1 MIRKLL
7 LSLTILL
14 VLSFGVVKADPQK
27 WDMPLAYSAT
37 NYHSENA
44 AAFAAVVTEATGGSL
59 TIITHPNGSL
69 YKGGEIFRAVR
80 TGQAPIGERLI
91 SALGNEDPLFEL
103 DTLPFL
109 ATNFADAKRL
119 HEAAKPDVQES
130 LASKGVMML
139 YAVPWPPQGI
149 YSKSPINSAADL
161 KNAKFRAYNSA
172 TVRLA
177 ELMGAVPT
185 KFEVAELSQA
195 FATGQAESM
204 ISSAST
210 GYDTKIWEY
219 VDFWYDVQAW
229 LPKNM
234 VIVNLDAWKNLDE
247 STQNIVLNAAAEAEA
262 NGWAKAESL
271 AQWYAEQ
278 LAANGMTVQPAVD
291 QLIADFRKIGEIM
304 TMEWLERAG
313 ASGEALINAYKSM

>member
-1 MIRKLL
+1 
-7 LSLTILL
+7 
-14 VLSFGVVKADPQK
+14 
-27 WDMPLAYSAT
+27 MPLAYSAT

-44 AAFAAVVTEATGGSL
+44 AAFAAAVTEATGGSL
-59 TIITHPNGSL
+59 TIVTHPNGSL

-80 TGQAPIGERLI
+80 TGQVPIGERLI

-109 ATNFADAKRL
+109 ATGFEDAKKL
-119 HEAAKPDVQES
+119 HEAAKPEMQKL

-149 YSKSPINSAADL
+149 YNKSPISSASDM
-161 KNAKFRAYNSA
+161 KNVKFRAYNPV
-172 TVRLA
+172 TVRMA
-177 ELMGAVPT
+177 ELMGAVPINI
-185 KFEVAELSQA
+185 EVAELPQA

-204 ISSAST
+204 VSSSST
-210 GYDTKIWEY
+210 GYDTKIWKY
-219 VDFWYDVQAW
+219 VDYWYDVQAW

-234 VIVNLDAWKNLDE
+234 VVVNLDAWNNLDE
-247 STQNIVLNAAAEAEA
+247 ATQNIVLNAAAEAEA
-262 NGWAKAESL
+262 NGWAKAQSL

-278 LAANGMTVQPAVD
+278 LAANGMTVQPAGD
-291 QLIADFRKIGEIM
+291 QLIADFRKIGETM

-313 ASGEALINAYKSM
+313 ASGEALINTYKSM

>member
-14 VLSFGVVKADPQK
+14 ALSFSVVKADSQK

-44 AAFAAVVTEATGGSL
+44 AAFAAAVTEATGGSL
-59 TIITHPNGSL
+59 TIVTHPSGSL

-103 DTLPFL
+103 DALPFL
-109 ATNFADAKRL
+109 ATSFGDAKKL
-119 HEAAKPDVQES
+119 HEAAKPEMQEL

-149 YSKSPINSAADL
+149 YNKSPINSADDM
-161 KNAKFRAYNSA
+161 KNIKFRAYNPA

-185 KFEVAELSQA
+185 KIEAAELSQA

-204 ISSAST
+204 VSSGST
-210 GYDTKIWEY
+210 GYDRKLWEY

-234 VIVNLDAWKNLDE
+234 VIVNLDVWNNLDE
-247 STQNIVLNAAAEAEA
+247 ATQNIVLNAAAEAEA

-271 AQWYAEQ
+271 AHWYAEQ
-278 LAANGMTVQPAVD
+278 LAANGMTVQPAGE
-291 QLIADFRKIGEIM
+291 QLMADFRKIGEIM
-304 TMEWLERAG
+304 TSEWLERAG
-313 ASGEALINAYKSM
+313 PAGEALIESYKSM

>member
-1 MIRKLL
+1 MIQKLFL
-7 LSLTILL
+7 PLTILL
-14 VLSFGVVKADPQK
+14 FSSFGVVTADSQK

-37 NYHSENA
+37 NYQSENA
-44 AAFAAVVTEATGGSL
+44 TAFATAVTEATGGSL
-59 TIITHPNGSL
+59 TIVTHPGGSL

-80 TGQAPIGERLI
+80 TGQVPIGERLI

-109 ATNFADAKRL
+109 ATSFADAKKL
-119 HEAAKPDVQES
+119 HEATKPEMQEL

-139 YAVPWPPQGI
+139 YAVPWPPQGT
-149 YSKSPINSAADL
+149 YSKNPINSAADM
-161 KNAKFRAYNSA
+161 KNVKFRAYNSA

-177 ELMGAVPT
+177 ELMGAIPT
-185 KFEVAELSQA
+185 KIEVAELSQA
-195 FATGQAESM
+195 FATGQVESM
-204 ISSAST
+204 ISSATT
-210 GYDTKIWEY
+210 GYDTKIWEF
-219 VDFWYDVQAW
+219 VNFWYDVQAW

-234 VIVNLDAWKNLDE
+234 VIVNLDAWNNLDE
-247 STQNIVLNAAAEAEA
+247 ATQNIVLNAAVEAEA
-262 NGWAKAESL
+262 NGWAIAESL

-278 LAANGMTVQPAVD
+278 LAANGMTVKPAGN
-291 QLIADFRKIGEIM
+291 QLMDDLRKIGYIL

>member
-1 MIRKLL
+1 MIRNLL

-14 VLSFGVVKADPQK
+14 VLSFSVVKADSLK

-44 AAFAAVVTEATGGSL
+44 AAFAAAVTEATGGSL
-59 TIITHPNGSL
+59 TIVTHPNGSL

-80 TGQAPIGERLI
+80 TGQVPIGERLI

-109 ATNFADAKRL
+109 ATGFEDAKKL
-119 HEAAKPDVQES
+119 HEAAKPEMQKL

-149 YSKSPINSAADL
+149 YNKSPISSASDM
-161 KNAKFRAYNSA
+161 KNVKFRAYNPV
-172 TVRLA
+172 TVRMA
-177 ELMGAVPT
+177 ELMGAVPINI
-185 KFEVAELSQA
+185 EVAELPQA
-195 FATGQAESM
+195 FVTGQAESM
-204 ISSAST
+204 VSSSST
-210 GYDTKIWEY
+210 GYDTKIWKY
-219 VDFWYDVQAW
+219 VDYWYDVQAW

-234 VIVNLDAWKNLDE
+234 VVVNLDAWNNLDE
-247 STQNIVLNAAAEAEA
+247 ATQNIVLNAATEAEA
-262 NGWAKAESL
+262 NGWAKAQSL

-278 LAANGMTVQPAVD
+278 LAANGMTVQPAGD
-291 QLIADFRKIGEIM
+291 QLIADFRIIGETM

-313 ASGEALINAYKSM
+313 ASGEALINTYKSM

>member
-1 MIRKLL
+1 MAQLA
-7 LSLTILL
+7 
-14 VLSFGVVKADPQK
+14 LSFGVVNADSQK

-37 NYHSENA
+37 NYQSENA
-44 AAFAAVVTEATGGSL
+44 AAFAASVTEATGGSL
-59 TIITHPNGSL
+59 TIFTHPGGSL
-69 YKGGEIFRAVR
+69 YKGDEIFRAVR
-80 TGQAPIGERLI
+80 TGQVPIGERLI

-109 ATNFADAKRL
+109 APNFVDAKKL
-119 HEAAKPDVQES
+119 HEAAKPEMQEL

-149 YSKSPINSAADL
+149 YNKSPINSTAEMKDV
-161 KNAKFRAYNSA
+161 KFRAYNPA

-185 KFEVAELSQA
+185 TIEVAELTQA
-195 FATGQAESM
+195 FATGQVESM
-204 ISSAST
+204 VSSSST

-219 VDFWYDVQAW
+219 VDFWYDIQAW

-234 VIVNLDAWKNLDE
+234 VIVNLDAWNNLDE
-247 STQNIVLNAAAEAEA
+247 STQSIVLNAAAEAEA
-262 NGWAKAESL
+262 DGWVKAESL

-278 LAANGMTVQPAVD
+278 LAANGMTVQTAGD
-291 QLIADFRKIGEIM
+291 QLMTDFRKIGDIM

-313 ASGEALINAYKSM
+313 ASGEALINAYRSM

>member
-1 MIRKLL
+1 MIQNFL

-14 VLSFGVVKADPQK
+14 ALSFGVVKADFQK

-44 AAFAAVVTEATGGSL
+44 TAFASAVTEATGGSL

-69 YKGGEIFRAVR
+69 YKGDEIFRAVR
-80 TGQAPIGERLI
+80 IGQAPIGERLI

-109 ATNFADAKRL
+109 ATSFAGAKKL
-119 HEAAKPDVQES
+119 HEAAKPEMQEL
-130 LASKGVMML
+130 LARMGVMML

-149 YSKSPINSAADL
+149 YSKSPINSAADM
-161 KNAKFRAYNSA
+161 KNVKFRAYNPA

-185 KFEVAELSQA
+185 KIEVAELSQA
-195 FATGQAESM
+195 FATEQAESM
-204 ISSAST
+204 ISSSST

-234 VIVNLDAWKNLDE
+234 VIVNLDAWNNLE
-247 STQNIVLNAAAEAEA
+247 EATQNIVLNAAVEAEA

-278 LAANGMTVQPAVD
+278 LAANGMTVQPAGD
-291 QLIADFRKIGEIM
+291 QLMADFRIIGDIM
-304 TMEWLERAG
+304 TIEWLERAG
-313 ASGEALINAYKSM
+313 ASGDALINVYQSM

>member
-14 VLSFGVVKADPQK
+14 ALSIGVVKADSQK
-27 WDMPLAYSAT
+27 WDMPLAYSET

-44 AAFAAVVTEATGGSL
+44 TAFAAAVTEATGGKL
-59 TIITHPNGSL
+59 TIVTHPSGSL
-69 YKGGEIFRAVR
+69 YKGGEIFGAVR
-80 TGQAPIGERLI
+80 TGQVPIGERII
-91 SALGNEDPLFEL
+91 SALGNEDPLFEI
-103 DTLPFL
+103 DALPFL
-109 ATNFADAKRL
+109 ATSFADAKKL
-119 HEAAKPDVQES
+119 HEAAKPEMQEL

-139 YAVPWPPQGI
+139 YSVPWPPQGI
-149 YSKSPINSAADL
+149 YNKSPINSTADM
-161 KNAKFRAYNSA
+161 KNVKFRAYNPA

-185 KFEVAELSQA
+185 NIEAADLSQA

-204 ISSAST
+204 ISSSST
-210 GYDTKIWEY
+210 GYDRKIWEY
-219 VDFWYDVQAW
+219 VAFWYDVQAW

-234 VIVNLDAWKNLDE
+234 VIVNLNAWNNLDE

-262 NGWAKAESL
+262 NGWTKAESL

-278 LAANGMTVQPAVD
+278 LAANGMTVRPPGD
-291 QLIADFRKIGEIM
+291 QLMADFRKIGEIM

>member
-1 MIRKLL
+1 MNRKLL

-14 VLSFGVVKADPQK
+14 ALSFGVVKADSQK

-44 AAFAAVVTEATGGSL
+44 AAFAAAVTEATGGSL
-59 TIITHPNGSL
+59 TIVTHPNGSL

-80 TGQAPIGERLI
+80 TGQVPIGERLI

-109 ATNFADAKRL
+109 ATGFEDAKKL
-119 HEAAKPDVQES
+119 HEAAKPEMQKL

-149 YSKSPINSAADL
+149 YSKSPISSASDM
-161 KNAKFRAYNSA
+161 KNVKFRAYNPV
-172 TVRLA
+172 TVRMA
-177 ELMGAVPT
+177 ELMGAVPINI
-185 KFEVAELSQA
+185 EVAELPQA

-204 ISSAST
+204 VSSSST
-210 GYDTKIWEY
+210 GYDTKIWKY
-219 VDFWYDVQAW
+219 VDYWYDVQAW

-234 VIVNLDAWKNLDE
+234 VVVNLDAWNNLDE
-247 STQNIVLNAAAEAEA
+247 ATQNIVLNAAAEAEA
-262 NGWAKAESL
+262 NGWAKAQSL

-278 LAANGMTVQPAVD
+278 LAANGMTVQPAGD
-291 QLIADFRKIGEIM
+291 QLIADFRKIGETM

-313 ASGEALINAYKSM
+313 ASGEALINTYKSM

>member
-7 LSLTILL
+7 QSLTILL
-14 VLSFGVVKADPQK
+14 AFSFGAVKADSQE

-37 NYHSENA
+37 NYHSVTA
-44 AAFAAVVTEATGGSL
+44 AAFAAAVTEATGGSL
-59 TIITHPNGSL
+59 TIVTHPNSSL

-80 TGQAPIGERLI
+80 TGQVPIGERLI

-103 DTLPFL
+103 DALPFL
-109 ATNFADAKRL
+109 ATSFTDAKEL
-119 HEAAKPDVQES
+119 HEAAELELQE
-130 LASKGVMML
+130 LFASKGVMML
-139 YAVPWPPQGI
+139 YSVPWPPQGI
-149 YSKSPINSAADL
+149 YSKSPINSANDM
-161 KNAKFRAYNSA
+161 KNVKFRAYNPA

-185 KFEVAELSQA
+185 KIEVAELSQA

-204 ISSAST
+204 VSSAST
-210 GYDTKIWEY
+210 GYDTNIWEY

-234 VIVNLDAWKNLDE
+234 VIVNLDAWNNLDE
-247 STQNIVLNAAAEAEA
+247 ATQNIVLNAAAEAET
-262 NGWAKAESL
+262 NGWVKAESL

-278 LAANGMTVQPAVD
+278 LVANGMTVQPAGD
-291 QLIADFRKIGEIM
+291 QLMADFRKIGEIM
-304 TMEWLERAG
+304 TSEWLERAG
-313 ASGEALINAYKSM
+313 ASGEALIKAYKSM